1 MRCFYLCSVVK
12 YYIFKVLMKKIF
24 HKILAILLIPMVLF
38 STTSFS
44 VEKHICGENICSV
57 SLDSMNT
64 NNFHQEDDSCCI
76 DDEDSCCTD
85 EPDCCFDEFEFVKGS
100 VVKKE
105 KEAELKLDKVNFL
118 TSFIITYQELFNSNI
133 SSSKHYINYTSPVI
147 VKDILVNHQIF
158 LI

>member
-57 SLDSMNT
+57 SLESVNT
-64 NNFHQEDDSCCI
+64 NNSHQGDSCCL
-76 DDEDSCCTD
+76 DEDSCCTD
-85 EPDCCFDEFEFVKGS
+85 EPDCCIDEFEFVEGS

-105 KEAELKLDKVNFL
+105 KETELKLNQINFL
-118 TSFIITYQELFNSNI
+118 TSLIISYHELLNPNI
-133 SSSKHYINYTSPVI
+133 SASKHYINYTPPVL
-147 VKDILVNHQIF
+147 VKDILVNHQVF